1 MFKVF
6 KDDFIWNLVNNTL
19 FMVITMILLV
29 MYGFQVYQVKTD
41 IENQNQLIQKIQINQ
56 QKASEELAKVRNMQA
71 VYFLQLSYT
80 LNDMNNQV
88 GNIKSTV
95 GLIAI
100 ETVKEK
106 ITLNKMQHQLKR
118 LRDGYGK
125 DKT

>member
-6 KDDFIWNLVNNTL
+6 KDVFIWNLVNNTL

-29 MYGFQVYQVKTD
+29 MYGFQVYQVKTG

-118 LRDGYGK
+118 LTDGYGK

>member
-1 MFKVF
+1 MFKLI
-6 KDDFIWNLVNNTL
+6 KDDFIWNFVNNTF
-19 FMVITMILLV
+19 FMLITMILLV

-56 QKASEELAKVRNMQA
+56 QKASEELEKVRNMQS

-118 LRDGYGK
+118 LRDDYGK